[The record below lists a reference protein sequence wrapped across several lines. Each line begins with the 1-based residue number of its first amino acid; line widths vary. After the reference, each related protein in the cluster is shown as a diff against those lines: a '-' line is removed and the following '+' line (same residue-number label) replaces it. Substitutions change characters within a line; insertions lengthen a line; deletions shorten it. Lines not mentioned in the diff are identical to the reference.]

1 MPSLRTPPFYK
12 ASISLSTSLS
22 LLLQRHAMPA
32 VRLDVAAL
40 DAVLDAAAGRRLV
53 ALEISR
59 TLDRQRPQ
67 RQLRLLRQGR

>member
-1 MPSLRTPPFYK
+1 
-12 ASISLSTSLS
+12 
-22 LLLQRHAMPA
+22 MPA